1 MFTIKEAD
9 IKAEER
15 TPEIN
20 VKTKRYQ
27 AIPIKNTSEESM
39 FVVTTARRSN
49 IEMNY
54 SCPECG
60 VQLRKQELKKCAD
73 CGGDYC
79 SQCLQDHDCEAE

>member
-1 MFTIKEAD
+1 VFTIKERE
-9 IKAEER
+9 ITEEER

-20 VKTKRYQ
+20 VKTRKYQ
-27 AIPIKNTSEESM
+27 AVPIKNASEESM

-60 VQLRKQELKKCAD
+60 ERLRKQELEKCYG

-79 SQCLQDHDCEAE
+79 SKCLQEHDCEAE